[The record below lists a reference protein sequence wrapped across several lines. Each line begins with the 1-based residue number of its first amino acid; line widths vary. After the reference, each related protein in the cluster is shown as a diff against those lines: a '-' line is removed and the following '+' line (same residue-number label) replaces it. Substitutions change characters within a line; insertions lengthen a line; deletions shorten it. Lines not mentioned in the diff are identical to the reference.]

1 MVFVNDNSPSVFS
14 SNVISAANGGDTDP
28 DDWVTL
34 PPKSPEVER
43 LHRMLKDARNG
54 GRLKDEAE
62 THGDLWKLPDFEDR
76 VSSSGSFESLDEDDF
91 APSEWIAN
99 VRLSRGRAE
108 TVMSAN
114 AAPNTFAPQRA
125 PPTRTMQMPRAVPVF
140 VTALALAAGGIF
152 LSQAPVEAR
161 VISNAVSSGISKT
174 GGWVEGARA
183 SAVLVNGVEVE
194 WVTSTWV
201 QFICATTSWFLV
213 LSGASG
219 MAESFSKHDDR

>member
-43 LHRMLKDARNG
+43 LQRMLKDARNG

-62 THGDLWKLPDFEDR
+62 AHGDLWKLPDFEDR

-114 AAPNTFAPQRA
+114 AAPNTFAPQRT
-125 PPTRTMQMPRAVPVF
+125 PPTRTPQMPRAVPVF

-161 VISNAVSSGISKT
+161 VISNAVSSGISET

>member
-1 MVFVNDNSPSVFS
+1 
-14 SNVISAANGGDTDP
+14 
-28 DDWVTL
+28 
-34 PPKSPEVER
+34 
-43 LHRMLKDARNG
+43 
-54 GRLKDEAE
+54 
-62 THGDLWKLPDFEDR
+62 
-76 VSSSGSFESLDEDDF
+76 
-91 APSEWIAN
+91 
-99 VRLSRGRAE
+99 
-108 TVMSAN
+108 
-114 AAPNTFAPQRA
+114 
-125 PPTRTMQMPRAVPVF
+125 
-140 VTALALAAGGIF
+140 

-161 VISNAVSSGISKT
+161 VISNAVSSGISET